1 MSFDGITTNA
11 ITNELNQILIGA
23 RIEKI
28 YVPNKNE
35 IIFSFHTQDRKNHKL
50 LISIDANNSR
60 LHLTNQTRE
69 NPTVAPQFCM
79 ILRKYLQ
86 GGKIVNIKQ
95 IGLDRIVIFSIE
107 NINDFGDYVQ
117 KNFIVELMG
126 KYSNAI
132 LIDENE
138 KILDSMR
145 HVTNIMS
152 SVREV
157 LPGKLYQKPS
167 TLGKINFF
175 ELNFEEFIKEL
186 NQNSNLQNALLE
198 KFIGF
203 SKTLTTS
210 ICEKATIDPGTLVA
224 TVSNEKLLEIYN
236 TILDISKYINLEKV
250 RFQLTENSK
259 DYFILPVNEFSNE
272 PANLSQFLDDFY
284 ASKEKTSILK
294 NAKNNLEREINS
306 HLSKLKK
313 KLSLAEDILKDEPNL
328 EKYKQ
333 YGELISAN
341 IYKMQIGMDKLVT
354 ENFYGNYE
362 TLEIPLQ
369 INLSP
374 SRNAQNYFKKYTKLK
389 NSILHAKEHKM
400 SYEQDI
406 AYLESVLFSISE
418 AENLNELDDIK
429 DELVATNII
438 KKPGKRFKRRELPSE
453 PIKYEKDGIDILVGR
468 NNVQNDKLT
477 FKIAKK
483 TDTWLHVKSIHGSH
497 VIIRSENVSDELLF
511 YAAQLAVEHS
521 QAKNSEKVEVDYT
534 VVKFV
539 HKESGA
545 KPGMVVY
552 TDYKTIII

>member
-35 IIFSFHTQDRKNHKL
+35 IIFSFHTQDRKNYKL

-157 LPGKLYQKPS
+157 LPGKLYQEPS

-175 ELNFEEFIKEL
+175 ELNFDEFAKEL

-203 SKTLTTS
+203 SKTFTTF
-210 ICEKATIDPGTLVA
+210 ICEKATINPDTLVA

-236 TILDISKYINLEKV
+236 TILDISKYIKLEKV

-259 DYFILPVNEFSNE
+259 DYFILPTNEFSNKS
-272 PANLSQFLDDFY
+272 ANLSQFLDSFY

-333 YGELISAN
+333 YGELISTN

-362 TLEIPLQ
+362 TIEIPLQ

-429 DELVATNII
+429 DELVTTNII
-438 KKPGKRFKRRELPSE
+438 KKPVKRFKRRELPSE
-453 PIKYEKDGIDILVGR
+453 PIKYGKDGIDILVGR

-511 YAAQLAVEHS
+511 YAAQLAVKHS

-534 VVKFV
+534 LVKFV

>member
-11 ITNELNQILIGA
+11 ITNELNKTLIDA

-35 IIFSFHTQDRKNHKL
+35 IIFSFHTQDRKNYKL

-86 GGKIVNIKQ
+86 GGKLVNIKQ

-132 LIDENE
+132 LVDENE
-138 KILDSMR
+138 KILDSFR

-157 LPGKLYQKPS
+157 LPGKLYKEPS

-175 ELNFEEFIKEL
+175 ELNFDEFVKEL

-203 SKTLTTS
+203 SKTFTTS
-210 ICEKATIDPGTLVA
+210 ICEKVNIEPDTLVA

-236 TILDISKYINLEKV
+236 TILDISKYIKLEKV

-259 DYFILPVNEFSNE
+259 DYFILPANEFSNE
-272 PANLSQFLDDFY
+272 PASLSQFLDSFY
-284 ASKEKTSILK
+284 ARKEKTSILK
-294 NAKNNLEREINS
+294 SAKNNLEREINS

-313 KLSLAEDILKDEPNL
+313 KLSLVEDILKDEQNL

-341 IYKMQIGMDKLVT
+341 IYKMQIGMDKLIT
-354 ENFYGNYE
+354 ENFYSNYE
-362 TLEIPLQ
+362 TTEIPLQ

-389 NSILHAKEHKM
+389 NSILHAKEHKI

-511 YAAQLAVEHS
+511 YAAQLAVKHS
-521 QAKNSEKVEVDYT
+521 QVKNSEKVEVDYT
-534 VVKFV
+534 LVKFV

-552 TDYKTIII
+552 TDYKTIIV